1 MDINL
6 ASVLGLSYTLYT
18 SLGFVDSS
26 SKCVKLQNV
35 IYHIIVVEKKICPKK
50 KRLECNF

>member
-6 ASVLGLSYTLYT
+6 ASALGLSYTLYT
-18 SLGFVDSS
+18 SLGFEDVSS
-26 SKCVKLQNV
+26 CKTL
-35 IYHIIVVEKKICPKK
+35 YHIIVLEKKICPKK

>member
-6 ASVLGLSYTLYT
+6 APVLGLSYTLYT

-26 SKCVKLQNV
+26 CKTL
-35 IYHIIVVEKKICPKK
+35 YHIIVVEEKICPK